1 MYLNVLTVK
10 HGIRIV
16 QPQVFCD
23 AVFFLG
29 GYEKKVYQ
37 DALDIDFDFAQDNHL
52 RFSKGMLS
60 GLHFQKKNPQG
71 K

>member
-1 MYLNVLTVK
+1 MPY
-10 HGIRIV
+10 
-16 QPQVFCD
+16 
-23 AVFFLG
+23 FFSG
-29 GYEKKVYQ
+29 VYEKKGYQ

>member
-1 MYLNVLTVK
+1 MRC
-10 HGIRIV
+10 RI
-16 QPQVFCD
+16 
-23 AVFFLG
+23 FFSG
-29 GYEKKVYQ
+29 VYEKKVYQ

-60 GLHFQKKNPQG
+60 GLHFQKKNPQE

>member
-1 MYLNVLTVK
+1 M
-10 HGIRIV
+10 
-16 QPQVFCD
+16 
-23 AVFFLG
+23 
-29 GYEKKVYQ
+29 YEKKVYQ
-37 DALDIDFDFAQDNHL
+37 DALDIDFDFSQDNHL